1 MNKRRPRS
9 EPVPEPPANQAEVF
23 PDDDQGYESGEHES
37 NWAHPEMHVA
47 GDPAETSAGEH
58 GLAETAP
65 PASAAIDPKRL
76 NRGESKSQPSVPP
89 KEAPDDSP

>member
-1 MNKRRPRS
+1 
-9 EPVPEPPANQAEVF
+9 
-23 PDDDQGYESGEHES
+23 
-37 NWAHPEMHVA
+37 MHVA
-47 GDPAETSAGEH
+47 GDLAETSAGEH